1 MGLLFSNNA
10 DSRLDH
16 IGTQL
21 QQLIDLVQH
30 AVLAAKNVTGE
41 PPSDDSTRQDLHSD
55 IMSEPEPK
63 PAIEEMME
71 STGSCSIQ
79 NESFMEE
86 HAASTEAELCNDLAV
101 SGQAENS
108 NLEEHL
114 KSIEQHL
121 GLQEYKDRIIKDL
134 HTELQQY
141 KSGLRNEFTRP
152 LIKRM
157 LQWYDSIIDCSSF
170 YADKEYTSENYRLML
185 DAYRKLGDGVE
196 DLIYEYDIEPFAP
209 RLGDPYNPKQHH
221 AVEILPTKDDCQHKT
236 IARIYRSGFEDVIS
250 RQIIRPAQVSV
261 YKKSE

>member
-1 MGLLFSNNA
+1 MGLLFSNKT
-10 DSRLDH
+10 DLRLDH
-16 IGTQL
+16 ICEQL
-21 QQLIDLVQH
+21 QQLIDQVQQ
-30 AVLAAKNVTGE
+30 LFAKIVPRE
-41 PPSDDSTRQDLHSD
+41 SPSDDCKKQDLHSD
-55 IMSEPEPK
+55 VMLEPEPVVK
-63 PAIEEMME
+63 EMME
-71 STGSCSIQ
+71 SVESCSMQ

-86 HAASTEAELCNDLAV
+86 HAASTEVELCNNDLVV
-101 SGQAENS
+101 SGQTGNS
-108 NLEEHL
+108 ILEKHQ

-121 GLQEYKDRIIKDL
+121 ELQEYKDRIIKDL
-134 HTELQQY
+134 LTELQQY

-170 YADKEYTSENYRLML
+170 YVDKEYTSENYRLML

-209 RLGDPYNPKQHH
+209 QPGDPYNPKQHH
-221 AVEILPTKDDCQHKT
+221 AVEILPTKDDYQHKT